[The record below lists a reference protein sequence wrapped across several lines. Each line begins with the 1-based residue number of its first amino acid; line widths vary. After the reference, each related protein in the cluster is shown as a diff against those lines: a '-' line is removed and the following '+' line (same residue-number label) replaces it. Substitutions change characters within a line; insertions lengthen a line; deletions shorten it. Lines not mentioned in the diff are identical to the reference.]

1 MTNQMQSSPNALG
14 FILVGE
20 GYISRSD
27 LYTGLREHEHAQEP
41 LGQSLVKLGLLEAEH
56 LTDAL
61 ALQAHC
67 TRLPSGEIQ
76 KLLKQ
81 TQAERCEHWEQ
92 VEGLADVLVF
102 GEYKAIL
109 YMAVTDARALRVLDE
124 VKVVDEFDFAVF
136 VVSEQ
141 DYVKS
146 KAILA
151 GEEPVPEEHTERLG
165 HQSNEDISGDEQ
177 AAQAQGHLGESN
189 ASDLSQAVD
198 QGTDSD
204 VLEAAGPVVLG
215 YNMQEI
221 GYYEASE
228 ALFEAPDLEGLGG
241 IAASALQHFFTYS
254 ACLTLRAGIG
264 SLLAK
269 SSVGELPDISLDAP
283 IKVEEPYYG
292 PIADLEAGSTL
303 ADWLAFGHSPAI
315 LVAYWPFGGGN
326 LVLVGAHG
334 PQDEPYGDLNDVS
347 GLFRD
352 VETAL
357 NVLNN
362 DATNG

>member
-1 MTNQMQSSPNALG
+1 MHSSPNALG

-41 LGQSLVKLGLLEAEH
+41 LGQSLVKLGLLDAER

-67 TRLPSGEIQ
+67 ARLPSGQIQ
-76 KLLKQ
+76 KLLRQ
-81 TQAERCEHWEQ
+81 TQNERREYWEQ

-102 GEYKAIL
+102 GEYEATL
-109 YMAVTDARALRVLDE
+109 YMAATDARALRVLDDL
-124 VKVVDEFDFAVF
+124 KAVDQLDFAVF

-141 DYVKS
+141 DYLKS

-151 GEEPVPEEHTERLG
+151 GEEPVAEKHHEGLG
-165 HQSNEDISGDEQ
+165 HQSHEAISGAEQ
-177 AAQAQGHLGESN
+177 AAEAQGHLGDPSE
-189 ASDLSQAVD
+189 SDLSQAVD

-204 VLEAAGPVVLG
+204 VLEPAEPVALG
-215 YNMQEI
+215 YNMLEI

-228 ALFEAPDLEGLGG
+228 ALFEVTDLEGLGAV
-241 IAASALQHFFTYS
+241 AASALKHFFTYS

-269 SSVGELPDISLDAP
+269 SSVGELADLSLDAP
-283 IKVEEPYYG
+283 INVEGPHYG
-292 PIADLEAGSTL
+292 SISDLEAGPTL
-303 ADWLAFGHSPAI
+303 AHWLGCEDSPAI
-315 LVAYWPFGGGN
+315 LVVYWPVEGGQ

-334 PQDEPYGDLNDVS
+334 PNDEPYGDLNDVS
-347 GLFRD
+347 GLFRE

>member
-1 MTNQMQSSPNALG
+1 MQSSPNALG

-151 GEEPVPEEHTERLG
+151 GEEPVPE
-165 HQSNEDISGDEQ
+165 
-177 AAQAQGHLGESN
+177 
-189 ASDLSQAVD
+189 
-198 QGTDSD
+198 
-204 VLEAAGPVVLG
+204 
-215 YNMQEI
+215 
-221 GYYEASE
+221 
-228 ALFEAPDLEGLGG
+228 
-241 IAASALQHFFTYS
+241 
-254 ACLTLRAGIG
+254 
-264 SLLAK
+264 
-269 SSVGELPDISLDAP
+269 
-283 IKVEEPYYG
+283 
-292 PIADLEAGSTL
+292 
-303 ADWLAFGHSPAI
+303 
-315 LVAYWPFGGGN
+315 
-326 LVLVGAHG
+326 
-334 PQDEPYGDLNDVS
+334 
-347 GLFRD
+347 
-352 VETAL
+352 
-357 NVLNN
+357 
-362 DATNG
+362 